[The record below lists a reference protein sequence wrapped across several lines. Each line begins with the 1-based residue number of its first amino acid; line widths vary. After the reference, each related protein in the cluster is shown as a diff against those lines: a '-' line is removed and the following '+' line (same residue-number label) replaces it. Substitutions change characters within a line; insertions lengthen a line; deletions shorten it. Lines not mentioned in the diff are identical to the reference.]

1 MSIIRHYMRCISSAS
16 SSDVTS
22 QDTLC
27 WTLNTVHL
35 AQHKLTFTRQL
46 LVMSRPGRTEH
57 QLLLMKIFDRDRNVK
72 RLYFGGVKWTVS
84 YLFIFLCLFLIQKV
98 DIPNPS
104 NNSCPPH
111 FSWAHCS
118 LSDLSSLPY
127 YPSNSF
133 VADHVVLRLYLF
145 HFTTELIVNPI
156 TFSEYVS
163 YMYHLF
169 DS

>member
-1 MSIIRHYMRCISSAS
+1 MCLTVYTESTQRSGQLTAEMSIIRHYMRCISSAS

-118 LSDLSSLPY
+118 LSDLFNQFSRCRPLLPWF
-127 YPSNSF
+127 PFISFSNSNW
-133 VADHVVLRLYLF
+133 
-145 HFTTELIVNPI
+145 II
-156 TFSEYVS
+156 
-163 YMYHLF
+163 
-169 DS
+169 